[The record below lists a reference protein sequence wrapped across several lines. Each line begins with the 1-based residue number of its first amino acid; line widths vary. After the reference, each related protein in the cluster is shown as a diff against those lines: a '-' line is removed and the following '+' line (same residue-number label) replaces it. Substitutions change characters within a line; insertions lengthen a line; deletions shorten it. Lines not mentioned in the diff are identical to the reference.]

1 MHAETR
7 FERARQARDP
17 RFDGRFFVAVR
28 TTGIYCRPVCPAVT
42 ARRDNVEIFL
52 TAAAAGEA
60 GYRPCL
66 RCRPECAPGS
76 AAWYG
81 TSTTVRR
88 GLRLIAEG
96 ALEGDNVEALAERLG
111 VTARHLRRLFAHH
124 VGASPQAV
132 AHTQRLHFAK
142 SLIDQTTMPMAD
154 IAVASGFGSTRRFN
168 DAIRRAWRRTPTEL
182 RRLERPG
189 RFGDGLV
196 LRLPY
201 YEPYDWQAMLEFFS
215 ARAIPCIEQVGSDSY
230 RRVVHSPDGPA
241 LLTVRDADGSLTATV
256 SGVAACNL
264 HSFVTRL
271 KDAFDT
277 DAPIA
282 DISAVLS
289 KDALL
294 ARLLDRNP
302 GVRVPG
308 SFDRFESIVRA
319 ILGQQVSVRAATTLA
334 TRITERYGE
343 PVSADLAGEDGPTRL
358 FPSPARLARARL
370 EALGITSGRA
380 ATIRRVATAVLE
392 QRLEI
397 GPAADSDEFERAFTA
412 IKGIG
417 PWTARYTLL
426 RAMKDPDA
434 FPATDLGLVKALGA
448 DGGQTSARLRIE
460 QRARAWQPWRAY
472 AAMLLWKHAA
482 AGG

>member
-1 MHAETR
+1 MHTDPR

-42 ARRDNVEIFL
+42 ARRENVRIFL
-52 TAAAAGEA
+52 SAAAAGEA

-76 AAWYG
+76 PAWLG

-96 ALEGDNVEALAERLG
+96 ALDADSVDALAERLG

-168 DAIRRAWRRTPTEL
+168 DAIRRAWQRTPTQL

-189 RFGDGLV
+189 SFGDGLV

-201 YEPYDWQAMLEFFS
+201 YEPYDWQAVLDFFET
-215 ARAIPCIEQVGSDSY
+215 RAIPCIEQVEVDTY
-230 RRVVHSPDGPA
+230 RRVVRGPDGPA
-241 LLTVRDADGSLTATV
+241 LVTVRDAGGALQAGV
-256 SGVAACNL
+256 AGVAACNL
-264 HSFVTRL
+264 HAFVTRL

-294 ARLLDRNP
+294 AKLLGEHP
-302 GVRVPG
+302 GIRVPG

-334 TRITERYGE
+334 TRVAERYGE
-343 PVSADLAGEDGPTRL
+343 PVSADLAGEGGPTRL
-358 FPSPARLARARL
+358 FPPPARLAGARL

-380 ATIRRVATAVLE
+380 ATIRRVATE
-392 QRLEI
+392 IIERRLPI
-397 GPAADSDEFERAFTA
+397 GPAADSDEFEKAFTA
-412 IKGIG
+412 VKGIG

-448 DGGQTSARLRIE
+448 GDISARSRIE
-460 QRARAWQPWRAY
+460 QRATAWRPWRAY